1 MICHSRSFQTFAPA
15 NVSASA
21 ARACR
26 GTLSTALVAALAL
39 TAPALAQAPAG
50 GWQHPRTAWGDPDLQ
65 GMWPI
70 HHMTLT
76 PLERPVE
83 LGTRAYL
90 TDEEFAERTRSVTA
104 RNEAYE
110 REISQSSMGMGHW
123 AEAGQ
128 VPQRQASLIVD
139 PPNGRLPELTAAGKA
154 KSKTMRSSWQ
164 DHPFDTPLDFD
175 SWDRCITRGLP
186 ASMMPMQYNN
196 GIEIRQA
203 PGYVVIR
210 LEMIHEARI
219 VPLDGRPPLPAE
231 IEQWMGESRG
241 HFEGN
246 TLVVE
251 TSNFNGDT
259 PMTSVVTPGAP
270 RFNDVPTST
279 SMRIVERFTRI
290 DADTLHY
297 EITTHDPEMM
307 VAPWTVAYDWQ
318 LDPGYE
324 IFEYACHEDNTAI
337 RNYIETSRYERS
349 QRAAGRAAA
358 DG

>member
-1 MICHSRSFQTFAPA
+1 VPA
-15 NVSASA
+15 RA
-21 ARACR
+21 ARNAAA
-26 GTLSTALVAALAL
+26 ALVALVALSLACVA
-39 TAPALAQAPAG
+39 TLAQERR
-50 GWQHPRTAWGDPDLQ
+50 GWQHPKTEWGDPDLQ

-83 LGTRAYL
+83 LGTRAFL
-90 TDEEFAERTRSVTA
+90 TDEEFAERMRTVAA
-104 RNEAYE
+104 RNEAYD

-139 PPNGRLPELTAAGKA
+139 PPNGRLPALTAAGKA
-154 KSKTMRSSWQ
+154 KSATMRSSWQ

-186 ASMMPMQYNN
+186 ASMFPMQYNN

-210 LEMIHEARI
+210 LEMIHETRI
-219 VPLDGRPPLPAE
+219 VPVDGRPPLPAE
-231 IEQWMGESRG
+231 IEHWMGESRG
-241 HFEGN
+241 HWEGN

-251 TSNFNGDT
+251 TRNFNGLT

-270 RFNDVPTST
+270 RFNDVPTSPA
-279 SMRIVERFTRI
+279 MRIVERFTRI
-290 DADTLHY
+290 DDDTLLY

-307 VAPWTVAYDWQ
+307 TAPWTVAYDWQ

-324 IFEYACHEDNTAI
+324 FFEYACHEDNTAV
-337 RNYIETSRYERS
+337 RNYIETSRYERA
-349 QRAAGRAAA
+349 QRAAEGGARAERAR
-358 DG
+358 